1 MEIKNLFKNLPHMC
15 SIEIFDTIIENCS
28 LRIERIISEG
38 HATPAGQWY
47 DQTWDEWVVLL
58 QGSAGI
64 QFEGDLNFFIL
75 KPGDYVYIPAHKKH
89 RVEWTNS
96 NEKTIWL
103 AVHMKK

>member
-75 KPGDYVYIPAHKKH
+75 KPVTTFTSLLTKNIALNGLIVMRRPFGWPYI
-89 RVEWTNS
+89 
-96 NEKTIWL
+96 
-103 AVHMKK
+103 